1 MAAELAFTVVR
12 AAATTGTAVVAIAG
26 GAWWTCGAR
35 GRLAVSH
42 DQGATWT
49 SLDTGTDV
57 DLNGV
62 ARTRDG
68 AVWAVGGNGF
78 AARIVGDRLER
89 IALGTAADLTG
100 VHALDDEV
108 VVLANDGAIRRWRDG
123 RIAVVHTGVTA
134 RLTGLAVLR
143 HGTWVVVGAGG
154 LVLRSPDG
162 AWFARGQPGVDHD
175 LEAVAVTTDHRVI
188 AVGARGCVLVSHDD
202 GRTWHAMTAPDARQ
216 LRCVATSGSSALIGG
231 EGGLL
236 VRLAPPDQVP
246 EPEPIGG
253 APPAPAPKPAP
264 AAPPQIDPAPKPA
277 PAAPP
282 RIDPARVNAGLALSR
297 RALAMA
303 PDDAEIQLAHA
314 MLLVDVARAGM
325 RTALDELR
333 AQLPSFAPAIR
344 ARIEQAVDDPW

>member
-12 AAATTGTAVVAIAG
+12 AAATTGTTVVAIAG
-26 GAWWTCGAR
+26 GERWTCGAG

-62 ARTRDG
+62 VRARDG
-68 AVWAVGGNGF
+68 AVWVVGDRGF

-89 IALGTAADLTG
+89 LALGTAADLTG
-100 VHALDDEV
+100 VHALGDEI

-123 RIAVVHTGVTA
+123 RIDVVHTGVTA
-134 RLTGLAVLR
+134 RMTGIAVLR
-143 HGTWVVVGAGG
+143 RGTWVVVGAGG

-162 AWFARGQPGVDHD
+162 AWFARVQSGVDHD
-175 LEAVAVTTDHRVI
+175 LEAVAATTDHRVI

-202 GRTWHAMTAPDARQ
+202 GRTWHAMTTPGALQ
-216 LRCVATSGSSALIGG
+216 LRSVAASGSGALIGG
-231 EGGLL
+231 EGGLV
-236 VRLAPPDQVP
+236 VRLAPPDDVP
-246 EPEPIGG
+246 EPEAIVV
-253 APPAPAPKPAP
+253 APAPVAKP
-264 AAPPQIDPAPKPA
+264 
-277 PAAPP
+277 APP

-297 RALAMA
+297 RALALA

-325 RTALDELR
+325 LTALDELR

-344 ARIEQAVDDPW
+344 ARIEQAVDGRW

>member
-12 AAATTGTAVVAIAG
+12 AAATTGTTMVAIAG
-26 GAWWTCGAR
+26 GEQWTCGTR

-42 DQGATWT
+42 DQGATWN

-62 ARTRDG
+62 VRTRDG
-68 AVWAVGGNGF
+68 AVWAVGNNGF
-78 AARIVGDRLER
+78 AARVVGDRLER

-100 VHALDDEV
+100 VHALDDEI

-123 RIAVVHTGVTA
+123 RIDVVHTGVTT
-134 RLTGLAVLR
+134 RLTGIAVIR
-143 HGTWVVVGAGG
+143 RGTWVVVGAGG

-162 AWFARGQPGVDHD
+162 AWFARGQSGVDHD
-175 LEAVAVTTDHRVI
+175 LEAVAATTDHRVI

-202 GRTWHAMTAPDARQ
+202 ARTWHAMTTPDALQ
-216 LRCVATSGSSALIGG
+216 LRSVAATTSGALIGG

-236 VRLAPPDQVP
+236 VHLAAPDHVP
-246 EPEPIGG
+246 EPEPIVV
-253 APPAPAPKPAP
+253 APAP
-264 AAPPQIDPAPKPA
+264 AAKPA
-277 PAAPP
+277 PPAVP

-297 RALAMA
+297 RALALA

-325 RTALDELR
+325 LTALEELR

-344 ARIEQAVDDPW
+344 ARIEQAVDGRW